1 MCSSCVV
8 DNWPCNPE
16 ILGAKPGLKLE
27 LRVLATFGVSLG
39 VCENKTSVHRPLASC
54 SQGVQVTKTKRIAT
68 TSKSHEQICDFSE
81 KAAPPAKNK
90 QSCDRLLEL
99 LKFELHFSAS
109 LHALSKLS

>member
-1 MCSSCVV
+1 MPV
-8 DNWPCNPE
+8 
-16 ILGAKPGLKLE
+16 AKGTQNSE
-27 LRVLATFGVSLG
+27 LIVSATFGVSLG
-39 VCENKTSVHRPLASC
+39 VCENKKSVHRPLASC

-81 KAAPPAKNK
+81 KTAPQAKNK
-90 QSCDRLLEL
+90 KSCDRLLEL

>member
-1 MCSSCVV
+1 MGSQ
-8 DNWPCNPE
+8 N
-16 ILGAKPGLKLE
+16 LE
-27 LRVLATFGVSLG
+27 LIVSAAFGVSLG
-39 VCENKTSVHRPLASC
+39 VGENKKSFHRPLASC

-81 KAAPPAKNK
+81 KTAPQAKNK
-90 QSCDRLLEL
+90 KSCDRPLEL